1 MLIAKNRLVALKYR
15 LTDEK
20 GNILNEGHE
29 SIAYLHGE
37 YGHIFPALEKELEG
51 KKEGDVFRI
60 TLLPQEAFGQ
70 YQEDLV
76 VTEALSEL
84 PEDIF
89 VGMEVDGYM
98 EESPEDILIYTVTHI
113 DSDHAVLDANH
124 PFAGV
129 TLTFEGSIEE
139 IQEISEQAIQE
150 IIEHHP

>member
-1 MLIAKNRLVALKYR
+1 MVIAKNRLVALKYR

-51 KKEGDVFRI
+51 KKEGDIFHI
-60 TLLPQEAFGQ
+60 TLSPQEAFGQ

-84 PEDIF
+84 PEDLF

-98 EESPEDILIYTVTHI
+98 EENPEDILIYTVTHI
-113 DSDHAVLDANH
+113 YSDHAVLDANH

-150 IIEHHP
+150 IMEHHP